1 MKPPHVSPV
10 PDLLHLT
17 SLLSEDQRHIMHSTR
32 DFVQKEIEPRI
43 RQAYRDEEFPV
54 EIIPKLGA
62 MGLLGATIEG
72 LPNPPMDPISY
83 GLTMRELER
92 CDSGVRSFASV
103 QGGLVMYPI
112 SAFGSEEQ
120 KAHWL
125 PKLSAGEAIGCFG
138 LTESEGGSDPG
149 AMKTKAEDKGDH
161 WILSGSKMWITNGD
175 IADVA
180 IVWAQTQK
188 GSKHEVRG
196 FVVPTKTPGFRAT
209 RMKGK
214 LSLRASATSELY
226 LDQIKLPKE
235 AVLPLSEGLKSA
247 LHCLNQARYSILWGA
262 LGAAEACFDEALGFL
277 KERTVFGKRLA
288 GFQLVQRKLAIMA
301 SEISRGQLLAMRL
314 GQLKAEGSLHHS
326 HVSLG
331 KQANVEMALNTAR
344 MARDLLGANG
354 IMDEYRTMRHLC
366 NLETVYTYEGTN
378 DIHLLVIGSQITGI
392 PAFEG

>member
-1 MKPPHVSPV
+1 MKSPHISPV
-10 PDLLHLT
+10 PDLLHLM
-17 SLLSEDQRHIMHSTR
+17 SQLSEDQRLITQSVR
-32 DFVQKEIEPRI
+32 DFVQKEIEPKI
-43 RQAYRDEEFPV
+43 RQAYRDEQFPV
-54 EIIPKLGA
+54 EIIPKMGA

-112 SAFGSEEQ
+112 SAFGSEAQ
-120 KAHWL
+120 KKEWL
-125 PKLSAGEAIGCFG
+125 PRLAAGTAIGCFG

-149 AMKTKAEDKGDH
+149 NMKTKAEDKGDH
-161 WILSGSKMWITNGD
+161 WLLSGSKMWITNGD
-175 IADVA
+175 IAQVA
-180 IVWAQTQK
+180 IVWAQTAS
-188 GSKHEVRG
+188 GVRG
-196 FVVPTKTPGFRAT
+196 FVVPTQVPGFRAT

-226 LDQIKLPKE
+226 FDQIKLPKD
-235 AVLPLSEGLKSA
+235 ALLPQSEGLKSA
-247 LHCLNQARYSILWGA
+247 LQCLNQARYSILWGA
-262 LGAAEACFDEALGFL
+262 LGAAECCFDEALSFV
-277 KERTVFGKRLA
+277 KERKVFGKTLA

-301 SEISRGQLLAMRL
+301 SDITKGQLLAMQL
-314 GQLKAEGSLHHS
+314 GRLKADGALHHS

-331 KQANVEMALNTAR
+331 KQSNVELALNVAR
-344 MARDLLGANG
+344 TSRDLLGANG

-378 DIHLLVIGSQITGI
+378 DIHLLVLGQQITGI
-392 PAFEG
+392 AAFQG